1 MSSMFCRGM
10 ALAAVLTLAC
20 TSAALAQTGAGG
32 LRGTV
37 KDAQGGALPGVTVT
51 ATSPDVLAPVV
62 AVTEADG
69 TYRLINLRPGTYT
82 LTAELTGFS
91 VFHREGLLI
100 RAGATFQ
107 VDVTLELGTLTE
119 TITVSGESPMI
130 EVTNPSNV
138 LNIDGEFQK
147 QMPIAARKNWTD
159 FLEMTPG
166 VHSRPFDDGSGRM
179 VYFGHATEH
188 FAHVTNLEG
197 MQAGNYNDFQ
207 LTYVQM
213 GSDMIQDVQT
223 KTGGVDASTP
233 MGTGLAINVIT
244 KSGGNVFRGT
254 AGYAFQPLE
263 SSLNGDNSSASTV
276 FRLPSEILAH
286 STCPNGECVSTG
298 GVPVQSGV
306 KQFDGSLGGPIKRD
320 RIWFFASYRWSDVET
335 AISRIDKQVSDITGF
350 FPDSTLFNQ
359 KIEGTQPYV
368 KVTSRLGNAHE
379 LSAFYQN
386 DRTNGQSNWEYF
398 YDQVNGYGNGGNLY
412 SSKLSSV
419 WGNALTTTFL
429 VGYNDKGSNSQDTFD
444 WLDSIHQGQGP
455 GVQIYQ
461 GTNIA
466 SGLITGSGLILQG
479 GNRMTEGIAP
489 ASVTLIRGDITWFRA
504 GWRGSHEFQTGFF
517 IQPRN
522 VYDTNTRYTNDGFYQ
537 EHRVPVDYSNPSLG
551 TVPFR
556 RYFADPIQ
564 IATRS
569 ARDQNWAF
577 YLQDNWK
584 PNNRLTLNIGMRA
597 DWVKREDLIFD
608 ITRQKSWT
616 IQPRFGM
623 SYLLTEDA
631 RNVLRGT
638 WVRVGEQMMGRDA
651 ITSFG
656 GSGTVNIRTLYDNN
670 LDGVFETERF
680 SAAAT
685 PTLAGQEFDPNNHQP
700 WVDEWIV
707 GYRRQFPFQ
716 TSLDVGFISRS
727 YKHMWALR
735 EINGFWPSAPGQP
748 FGGFGRIDPERGE
761 IEQQTNNTW
770 STLEYRAVEV
780 TVAKNMSHNFQLMA
794 GFNRQWHHMAGTWN
808 PTDKAAFLQPN
819 HFANDANLYMPR
831 GNNDRNSLPETGNAL
846 SYGPTWMKYR
856 FNVAGSWLGPWGVT
870 FAGSYTMQAGP
881 WSGAILYQLP
891 AGDPDITRHGPTTF
905 TSPGGRTFS
914 NPLSTRNRY
923 LYSDR
928 GEGQVQAPGIHTVGL
943 KIGKKVGLGNGRDV
957 EIAGNVFNLLN
968 GGAFTQYSYNSA
980 YQSWSPN
987 FLQMRNR
994 QPARQIQVT
1003 AVLRF

>member
-1 MSSMFCRGM
+1 MLHRAV
-10 ALAAVLTLAC
+10 ALAAALTLGVAG
-20 TSAALAQTGAGG
+20 SVLAQTGSGG
-32 LRGTV
+32 LRGSV
-37 KDAQGGALPGVTVT
+37 KDAQGGALPGVTIT

-62 AVTEADG
+62 AVSEADG
-69 TYRLINLRPGTYT
+69 TYRLGNLRPGTYT
-82 LTAELTGFS
+82 IAAELPGFA
-91 VFHREGLLI
+91 VFQREGILI

-107 VDVTLELGTLTE
+107 VDITMEISALAE
-119 TITVSGESPMI
+119 TITVSGDSPMI
-130 EVTNPSNV
+130 EVSNPSNV
-138 LNIDGEFQK
+138 LNIDGEFQR

-223 KTGGVDASTP
+223 KTGGADASTP

-244 KSGGNVFRGT
+244 KSGGNSFRGT

-263 SSLNGDNSSASTV
+263 SRLNGDNSTARTV
-276 FRLPSEILAH
+276 FTLPNEILAH

-298 GVPVQSGV
+298 GVPVRAGV
-306 KQFDGSLGGPIKRD
+306 NQFDGSFGGPIKRD
-320 RIWFFASYRWSDVET
+320 QIWFFGSFRWSSVET
-335 AISRIDKQVSDITGF
+335 AISRIDKQVNDIKGF
-350 FPDSTLFNQ
+350 FPDATLFNQ

-368 KVTSRLGNAHE
+368 KVTSRLGTAHE

-398 YDQVNGYGNGGNLY
+398 YDPINGYGNGGNLY
-412 SSKLSSV
+412 SAKLSSA
-419 WGNALTTTFL
+419 WGNSLTSTFL
-429 VGYNDKGSNSQDTFD
+429 VGYNDKGSNSEDTFS
-444 WLDSIHQGQGP
+444 WLNSIHQGQGP
-455 GVQIYQ
+455 GTEIYEN
-461 GTNIA
+461 TRIA
-466 SGLITGSGLILQG
+466 SGLITGTGLILQG
-479 GNRMTEGIAP
+479 GNRQTEGIAP
-489 ASVTLIRGDITWFRA
+489 ASVTLIRGDITWFKP

-522 VYDTNTRYTNDGFYQ
+522 VYDTNTRYSNDGFYE
-537 EHRVPVDYSNPSLG
+537 EHRVPIDYGNPQLG
-551 TVPFR
+551 TIPFR
-556 RYFADPIQ
+556 QYYADPIQ

-569 ARDQNWAF
+569 ARDQNWAV
-577 YLQDNWK
+577 YIQDNWK

-608 ITRQKSWT
+608 ITRQNSWT
-616 IQPRFGM
+616 IQPRVGA

-638 WVRVGEQMMGRDA
+638 FVRVGEQMMGRDA

-656 GSGTVNIRTLYDNN
+656 GTGSVNIRTLYDNN

-680 SAAAT
+680 DAAAT
-685 PTLAGQEFDPNNHQP
+685 PTLAGEEFDPDNHQP

-716 TSLDVGFISRS
+716 TSVDVGLISRS

-761 IEQQTNNTW
+761 IQQQTNNRW
-770 STLEYRAVEV
+770 STLEYRALEI
-780 TVAKNMSHNFQLMA
+780 TVAKNLSHSFQVMA
-794 GFNRQWHHMAGTWN
+794 GFNRQWHHMSGTWN
-808 PTDKAAFLQPN
+808 PTDKAAYIQPD

-856 FNVAGSWLGPWGVT
+856 FNVAGTWLGPWGVT

-891 AGDPDITRHGPTTF
+891 AGDPDILQHGPTTF
-905 TSPGGRTFS
+905 TSPGGLTFS

-943 KIGKKVGLGNGRDV
+943 KIGKRVGLGSGRNV

-968 GGAFTQYSYNSA
+968 GGSFTQYSYNSA

-994 QPARQIQVT
+994 QSARQIQLT
-1003 AVLRF
+1003 AVVRF